1 MPPSPGSSSPE
12 RTGARPSPVLR
23 GCSSRSQS
31 PSPAW
36 DAMAPC
42 SGRVGLLIC
51 IWGQIALLGDR
62 EPPAESER
70 AGTEVLPAKEGGSR
84 CHRSGRRRMRRQA
97 RRASRSRRRR
107 PRAGSSRG
115 LASPSAAASSGW
127 RARRKPDRVGKRS
140 ANRVPATGR
149 KRSRRVTGRSPLA
162 VAGLGRLGRRERS
175 SSGGRP
181 GRPVADTGNI
191 LHRAGARLS
200 VG

>member
-51 IWGQIALLGDR
+51 IWGQIALLGDG

-84 CHRSGRRRMRRQA
+84 CRRSGRRRIRRQA
-97 RRASRSRRRR
+97 RRARRGSRSRR

-115 LASPSAAASSGW
+115 LASPSAAASSV
-127 RARRKPDRVGKRS
+127 ASAEKPDRVGKRS
-140 ANRVPATGR
+140 ANRAPATEHREGVWGGKTR
-149 KRSRRVTGRSPLA
+149 FASRETAELQTEPEELGPSPT
-162 VAGLGRLGRRERS
+162 RS
-175 SSGGRP
+175 SSG
-181 GRPVADTGNI
+181 
-191 LHRAGARLS
+191 
-200 VG
+200 